1 MSLSWTLST
10 HPSPLGEVTAHLP
23 GKVATATVNP
33 HHLPLLL
40 SGGLLPPLS
49 GPLPPTWLTPQL
61 LPRSKDHLASAPL
74 MMPLCF
80 SHRSSFAPHSTAV
93 SER

>member
-1 MSLSWTLST
+1 MSLSWTLSI
-10 HPSPLGEVTAHLP
+10 HPSHLGEVTVHLP
-23 GKVATATVNP
+23 GKVATAAVNP
-33 HHLPLLL
+33 HHLPFLL
-40 SGGLLPPLS
+40 SGGLLPPLP
-49 GPLPPTWLTPQL
+49 GPLPPAWLTPQL
-61 LPRSKDHLASAPL
+61 LPLSKDHLASAPL